1 MEITCVRALLTQRQL
16 RGNSMSRI
24 IRIISASLIVTLAAC
39 GGSTG
44 TGTYATSSTS
54 GSTGGY
60 GGNGG
65 GDNQNPPPAN
75 TINASPSLA
84 FSPTT
89 LTINSGDV
97 VTFAFGS
104 VAHNVAFDNR
114 NAATPTDIG
123 GFNTNTSI
131 QRTFSTAGTYTY
143 HCTIHPFM
151 TGTVVVR

>member
-1 MEITCVRALLTQRQL
+1 MSGIT
-16 RGNSMSRI
+16 
-24 IRIISASLIVTLAAC
+24 RIISASLIITLAAC

-44 TGTYATSSTS
+44 TYGTS
-54 GSTGGY
+54 GSSVN
-60 GGNGG
+60 GGNGAG
-65 GDNQNPPPAN
+65 GNQNPPPVN
-75 TINASPSLA
+75 TINATPSLA
-84 FSPTT
+84 FSPST
-89 LTINSGDV
+89 LTINSGEI

-104 VAHNVAFDNR
+104 VAHNVAFDNP

>member
-1 MEITCVRALLTQRQL
+1 
-16 RGNSMSRI
+16 MSGI
-24 IRIISASLIVTLAAC
+24 IRIISASLIVALAAC

-44 TGTYATSSTS
+44 TYGSNSTS
-54 GSTGGY
+54 GTGGNGGY

-84 FSPTT
+84 FSPST

-104 VAHNVAFDNR
+104 VAHNVAFDNP

-123 GFNTNTSI
+123 GLNTNTSI
-131 QRTFSTAGTYTY
+131 QRTFGTAGTYTY

-151 TGTVVVR
+151 TGSVVVR

>member
-1 MEITCVRALLTQRQL
+1 
-16 RGNSMSRI
+16 MSGI
-24 IRIISASLIVTLAAC
+24 IRIISASLIVALAAC

-44 TGTYATSSTS
+44 TYGTNGTSSN
-54 GSTGGY
+54 

-84 FSPTT
+84 FSPST

-104 VAHNVAFDNR
+104 VAHNVAFDNP

-143 HCTIHPFM
+143 HCNIHPFM

>member
-1 MEITCVRALLTQRQL
+1 
-16 RGNSMSRI
+16 MSGI

-44 TGTYATSSTS
+44 TGTYVTST
-54 GSTGGY
+54 GDGGY

-65 GDNQNPPPAN
+65 GGNQNPPPAN
-75 TINASPSLA
+75 TVNASPSLA
-84 FSPTT
+84 FAPST
-89 LTINSGDV
+89 LTINAGDV

-104 VAHNVAFDNR
+104 VAHNVAFDSP

-131 QRTFSTAGTYTY
+131 QRTFSTAGTYNY

-151 TGTVVVR
+151 TGSVVVR

>member
-1 MEITCVRALLTQRQL
+1 
-16 RGNSMSRI
+16 MSGI
-24 IRIISASLIVTLAAC
+24 IRIISASLIVALAAC
-39 GGSTG
+39 GSSGGSTG
-44 TGTYATSSTS
+44 TYGNGTS
-54 GSTGGY
+54 GSGGY

-84 FSPTT
+84 FSPST

-104 VAHNVAFDNR
+104 VAHNIGFDNP

-131 QRTFSTAGTYTY
+131 QRTFGTAGTYNY

>member
-1 MEITCVRALLTQRQL
+1 MSGIT
-16 RGNSMSRI
+16 
-24 IRIISASLIVTLAAC
+24 RIISASLIVALAAC
-39 GGSTG
+39 GSSGGSTG
-44 TGTYATSSTS
+44 TYGNGTS
-54 GSTGGY
+54 GSGGY

-75 TINASPSLA
+75 TVNASPSLA
-84 FSPTT
+84 FAPST
-89 LTINSGDV
+89 LTVNAGDV

-104 VAHNVAFDNR
+104 VAHNVAFDSP

-131 QRTFSTAGTYTY
+131 QRTFSTAGTYNY

-151 TGTVVVR
+151 TGSVVVR